1 MEVDFK
7 GRVQRG
13 AIGAGDTGSGCPHD
27 AARTTMRAHCRNT
40 RSMESRVPI
49 SVEMLEMEAAK
60 AAAGYAKKP
69 NRYVRS
75 GEFISHFQD
84 HAEYE
89 LMQLGLPP
97 ADIGV
102 GNRQSIPFHLK
113 KNQYVLGAYFP
124 KEMDV
129 WVGADSSGP
138 LLGISFKSMMRGV
151 GQNVNNRWEE
161 LVGDAAN
168 IHSRFPM
175 LSLGYVMIL
184 PAMSFKG
191 SGADE
196 MPEPLIDPSTG
207 GPTNLALQI
216 ERKLLGIRGR
226 KQPVELPSV
235 YEEVALAVFDFGLKR
250 PKLHPDFP
258 RPESPLRIE
267 RFYEELVGHFQRRN
281 TYVPQQP
288 RSQRESGP
296 AQD

>member
-1 MEVDFK
+1 M
-7 GRVQRG
+7 R
-13 AIGAGDTGSGCPHD
+13 PH
-27 AARTTMRAHCRNT
+27 RRIMWR
-40 RSMESRVPI
+40 MESPVPI
-49 SVEMLEMEAAK
+49 SVEQLEREAAK
-60 AAAGYAKKP
+60 AAVGYTKQKG
-69 NRYVRS
+69 YVRS

-89 LMQLGLPP
+89 LLRLGLPP

-102 GNRQSIPFHLK
+102 GNRQSIHFHLK

-129 WVGADSSGP
+129 WVGADFSGP

-184 PAMSFKG
+184 PTMSYKG
-191 SGADE
+191 TGDDGAR
-196 MPEPLIDPSTG
+196 EPLIDPGTG
-207 GPTNLALQI
+207 RPTNLALQI

-226 KQPVELPSV
+226 RQPVELPSV
-235 YEEVALAVFDFGLKR
+235 YEEVALAVFDFEADQPRLHREFPG
-250 PKLHPDFP
+250 PKSL
-258 RPESPLRIE
+258 LRIE
-267 RFYEELVGHFQRRN
+267 RFFDALVGHFQRRN

-288 RSQRESGP
+288 LPQGEGGL
-296 AQD
+296 AED